1 LVLAMTS
8 TGAMSE
14 DQVAALV
21 AAARDGQLAES
32 SAAPAP
38 ASRRRRVR
46 KIDFT
51 RPSKFT
57 TEQQRRIERA
67 HDSFCRSASTRLS
80 AELRTAISI
89 ELIDTAQLTW
99 ANALEEVPR
108 QSVSGIVEVAPLD
121 GRIVLTAE
129 LTLLLGLIER
139 LLGGQAP
146 DRPTERH
153 LTDVD
158 RALTRRIFQTLLDEL
173 SISFNDVADLR
184 FGLIDLETERAPAQL
199 APLSE
204 PSLAMTFEVKLGP
217 ASSTMV
223 MLIPHRAL
231 ESVLR
236 APATADADA
245 EIAAGAVAAVSD
257 AMGDV
262 VVRLRAEV
270 GSVDMSLERVL
281 ALRPGDVLRLD
292 GATEEGAVT
301 LFADA
306 VGLHRCKL
314 GRNGRHRAVGVLGP
328 VEAQS

>member
-1 LVLAMTS
+1 MTGSGVL
-8 TGAMSE
+8 SE

-21 AAARDGQLAES
+21 EAARDGQLAES
-32 SAAPAP
+32 PTPAA

-57 TEQQRRIERA
+57 TDQQRRLERA
-67 HDSFCRSASTRLS
+67 HDNFCRSVSTRLS
-80 AELRTAISI
+80 AELRTAISV

-108 QSVSGIVEVAPLD
+108 RSVSGIVDIAPID

-129 LTLLLGLIER
+129 LTLVLALLER
-139 LLGGQAP
+139 LLGGQAL
-146 DRPTERH
+146 DRPSERH

-173 SISFNDVADLR
+173 SISFNDVAELR
-184 FGLIDLETERAPAQL
+184 FGLVDLETERAPAQL

-204 PSLAMTFEVKLGP
+204 PSLAMTFEVKLGR

-223 MLIPHRAL
+223 MLIPHRAI
-231 ESVLR
+231 EPILR
-236 APATADADA
+236 APEMAEADTALAADAA
-245 EIAAGAVAAVSD
+245 AAVSD

-262 VVRLRAEV
+262 VVQLRAEV
-270 GSVDMSLERVL
+270 GSTDMPLERVL

-292 GATEEGAVT
+292 GAAEEGAVT
-301 LFADA
+301 LFADG

-314 GRNGRHRAVGVLGP
+314 GRNGRRRAVGVLGP
-328 VEAQS
+328 MEAQS

>member
-1 LVLAMTS
+1 MTGSGVL
-8 TGAMSE
+8 SE

-21 AAARDGQLAES
+21 EAARDGQLAES
-32 SAAPAP
+32 PTPAA

-57 TEQQRRIERA
+57 TDQQRRLERA
-67 HDSFCRSASTRLS
+67 HDNFCRSVSTRLS
-80 AELRTAISI
+80 AELRTAISV

-108 QSVSGIVEVAPLD
+108 RSVSGIVDIAPID

-129 LTLLLGLIER
+129 LTLLLALLER
-139 LLGGQAP
+139 LLGGQAL
-146 DRPTERH
+146 DRPSERH

-173 SISFNDVADLR
+173 SISFNDVAELR
-184 FGLIDLETERAPAQL
+184 FGLVDLETERAPAQL

-204 PSLAMTFEVKLGP
+204 PSLAMTFEVKLGR

-223 MLIPHRAL
+223 MLIPHRAI
-231 ESVLR
+231 EPILR
-236 APATADADA
+236 APEMAEADTALAADAA
-245 EIAAGAVAAVSD
+245 AAVSD

-262 VVRLRAEV
+262 VVQLRAEV
-270 GSVDMSLERVL
+270 GSTDMPLERVL

-292 GATEEGAVT
+292 GAAEEGAVT
-301 LFADA
+301 LFADG

-314 GRNGRHRAVGVLGP
+314 GRNGRRRAVGVLGP
-328 VEAQS
+328 MEAQS

>member
-1 LVLAMTS
+1 MTGQGVL
-8 TGAMSE
+8 SE

-21 AAARDGQLAES
+21 AAARDGQLPES
-32 SAAPAP
+32 RAPSP
-38 ASRRRRVR
+38 ATARRRRVR

-57 TEQQRRIERA
+57 TEQQRRLERA
-67 HDSFCRSASTRLS
+67 HDNFCRSVSTRLS
-80 AELRTAISI
+80 AELRTAISV

-99 ANALEEVPR
+99 ANGLDEVPR
-108 QSVSGIVEVAPLD
+108 RSVSGIVDVAPLD
-121 GRIVLTAE
+121 GRILLTAE

-139 LLGGQAP
+139 LLGGQGL
-146 DRPTERH
+146 DRPVERH

-184 FGLIDLETERAPAQL
+184 FGLVDLETERAPAQL

-204 PSLAMTFEVKLGP
+204 PTLAMTFEVKLGP

-223 MLIPHRAL
+223 LLIPHRAI
-231 ESVLR
+231 EPVLR
-236 APATADADA
+236 
-245 EIAAGAVAAVSD
+245 VAAASDSDVELAADTAAAVGD
-257 AMGDV
+257 AMGEV
-262 VVRLRAEV
+262 VVQLRAEV
-270 GSVDMSLERVL
+270 GAIDMPLERVL
-281 ALRPGDVLRLD
+281 SLRPGDVLRLD
-292 GATEEGAVT
+292 GTAEEGAVT
-301 LFADA
+301 LYADN

-328 VEAQS
+328 MEESS

>member
-1 LVLAMTS
+1 MNGGGVL
-8 TGAMSE
+8 SE

-21 AAARDGQLAES
+21 AAAKEGQLEEPPT
-32 SAAPAP
+32 PAVG
-38 ASRRRRVR
+38 SRRRRVR

-57 TEQQRRIERA
+57 TEQQRRLERA
-67 HDSFCRSASTRLS
+67 HDNFCRSVSTRLS

-108 QSVSGIVEVAPLD
+108 RSVSGIVEVAPIE

-129 LTLLLGLIER
+129 LSLVLALLER
-139 LLGGQAP
+139 LLGGQDA

-158 RALTRRIFQTLLDEL
+158 RALTKRIFQTLLDEL
-173 SISFNDVADLR
+173 SISFNDIADVR
-184 FGLIDLETERAPAQL
+184 FGLVDLETERTPVHL
-199 APLSE
+199 TSLSE
-204 PSLAMTFEVKLGP
+204 PSLAMTFEVKLGR
-217 ASSTMV
+217 ASSTVV
-223 MLIPHRAL
+223 MLIPHRSIEPILQSPEAG
-231 ESVLR
+231 
-236 APATADADA
+236 DGDA
-245 EIAAGAVAAVSD
+245 ELAADTAAAVGD
-257 AMGDV
+257 AMGEV

-270 GSVDMSLERVL
+270 GSTEMPLERVL

-292 GATEEGAVT
+292 DVAEEDGAT
-301 LFADA
+301 LFAGD

-314 GRNGRHRAVGVLGP
+314 GRNGRRRAVGVLGP
-328 VEAQS
+328 VESDT

>member
-1 LVLAMTS
+1 MSGSGVL
-8 TGAMSE
+8 SE

-32 SAAPAP
+32 PTAAPV
-38 ASRRRRVR
+38 SRRRRVR

-57 TEQQRRIERA
+57 TEQQRRLERA
-67 HDSFCRSASTRLS
+67 HDNFCRSVSTRLS

-108 QSVSGIVEVAPLD
+108 RSVSGIVEIAPID

-129 LTLLLGLIER
+129 LTLLLALLER
-139 LLGGQAP
+139 LLGGQAL
-146 DRPTERH
+146 DRPAERH

-158 RALTRRIFQTLLDEL
+158 RALTQRIFQTLLDEL
-173 SISFNDVADLR
+173 SISFNDVAELH
-184 FGLIDLETERAPAQL
+184 FGLVDIETERPPAQL

-204 PSLAMTFEVKLGP
+204 PSLAMTFEVKLGRT
-217 ASSTMV
+217 SSTMV
-223 MLIPHRAL
+223 MLIPHRAI
-231 ESVLR
+231 EPILR
-236 APATADADA
+236 SSEAADADSA
-245 EIAAGAVAAVSD
+245 VAAGAAAAVND

-262 VVRLRAEV
+262 VVQLRAEV
-270 GSVDMSLERVL
+270 GSTDLPLERVL
-281 ALRPGDVLRLD
+281 ALRAGDVLRLD
-292 GATEEGAVT
+292 GAAEEGAVT
-301 LFADA
+301 LFADG
-306 VGLHRCKL
+306 VGLQRCKL
-314 GRNGRHRAVGVLGP
+314 GRNGRRRAVGVLGP

>member
-1 LVLAMTS
+1 MNAPGV
-8 TGAMSE
+8 MSE

-21 AAARDGQLAES
+21 AAAKDGQLPEVDVQ
-32 SAAPAP
+32 APV
-38 ASRRRRVR
+38 SRHHRRVR

-57 TEQQRRIERA
+57 TDQQRRLERA
-67 HDSFCRSASTRLS
+67 HVTFCRSVSTRMS
-80 AELRTAISI
+80 AELRSMISV

-99 ANALEEVPR
+99 ANALEEIPR
-108 QSVSGIVEVAPLD
+108 QSVSAIVDVAPID
-121 GRIVLTAE
+121 GRILVTAE
-129 LTLLLGLIER
+129 LTLLLGLLER
-139 LLGGQAP
+139 VLGGQTN
-146 DRPTERH
+146 DRPDERT

-158 RALTRRIFQTLLDEL
+158 RALVSRIFQTLLDEL
-173 SISFNDVADLR
+173 SISFNDVAELR
-184 FGLIDLETERAPAQL
+184 FSLIDLETERAPAQL

-204 PSLAMTFEVKLGP
+204 PSLMMTFEVKLGP

-223 MLIPHRAL
+223 MLIPHRAM
-231 ESVLR
+231 EPVLR
-236 APATADADA
+236 APATAVGDA
-245 EIAAGAVAAVSD
+245 ELAAEAAAAVSD
-257 AMGDV
+257 AMADV

-292 GATEEGAVT
+292 GTTEEGAVT

-328 VEAQS
+328 VEVQS